1 MSDYVTLFPPI
12 NSWIKGYGYN
22 KTLNL
27 NILYPFV
34 CTFMYNQNSW
44 VGGESIFEELMNKSL
59 SHLIKN
65 NKTIDPKS
73 SMNPSIRNPKK
84 ITPKPNI
91 VKLLIMNKEEI
102 LKAAR
107 KKN

>member
-1 MSDYVTLFPPI
+1 
-12 NSWIKGYGYN
+12 
-22 KTLNL
+22 
-27 NILYPFV
+27 
-34 CTFMYNQNSW
+34 
-44 VGGESIFEELMNKSL
+44 
-59 SHLIKN
+59 
-65 NKTIDPKS
+65 
-73 SMNPSIRNPKK
+73 MNPSIRNLKK